1 MSQLQL
7 IPNICPAEDDA
18 GTKCQVDMTDE
29 EVEQDGMCSRCADGI
44 WESMLNDGDEFVIKN
59 PKTREYM

>member
-18 GTKCQVDMTDE
+18 GTKCQVEMTDE
-29 EVEQDGMCSRCADGI
+29 EVEQDGMCERCACEI
-44 WESMLNDGDEFVIKN
+44 YHSMHKNEEFFFKN
-59 PKTREYM
+59 PKTREFT